1 MRLINIAENA
11 KIIGGKADNIAEN
24 AKTIGGKAE
33 NVGD

>member
-11 KIIGGKADNIAEN
+11 KTIGGKADNIAEN

-33 NVGD
+33 NVSD